1 MILKK
6 SAVAALVL
14 AAASG
19 AAFAGEGG
27 PLKGAKAYAA
37 GPIPLVA
44 ADEIVVGIVNTCG
57 TDATWKVVGRN
68 AADGTDFATAEG
80 TVASNRGVQVAL
92 ASAAET
98 DVQAVVALAVSC
110 SGKRST
116 RPLVG
121 LFLADGTTHQ
131 PRLALTLS
139 EK

>member
-6 SAVAALVL
+6 FAVAAVVI
-14 AAASG
+14 AATSG
-19 AAFAGEGG
+19 AALAGDGG
-27 PLKGAKAYAA
+27 GQSRGKAYAA

-57 TDATWKVVGRN
+57 TDATYTVVGRN

-92 ASAAET
+92 ASAEES

-110 SGKRST
+110 AGKRST
-116 RPLVG
+116 KPLVS
-121 LFLADGTTHQ
+121 LFLADGTTHL